1 MNSVID
7 QELPGIH
14 RLRDQLF
21 DMIADHDLAYKLPGH
36 NPTLGELCLEAG
48 MYQQIY
54 SRSFKTFNMD
64 WGYRGS
70 IPQTTDSVE
79 GFRAWFQALD
89 AELVEALS
97 LYSDEDLHNHQV
109 DRGHGFTPSL
119 YDQCRIYHEANL
131 IFCAKASVYLKALEK
146 QLTGQ
151 WPSWIG

>member
-1 MNSVID
+1 
-7 QELPGIH
+7 
-14 RLRDQLF
+14 
-21 DMIADHDLAYKLPGH
+21 
-36 NPTLGELCLEAG
+36 G